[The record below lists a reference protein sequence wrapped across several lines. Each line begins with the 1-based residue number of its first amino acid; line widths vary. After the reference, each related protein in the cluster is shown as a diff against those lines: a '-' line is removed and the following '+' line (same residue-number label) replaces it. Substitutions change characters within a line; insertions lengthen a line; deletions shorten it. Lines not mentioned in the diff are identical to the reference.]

1 MSNITDGRSLELFF
15 VDGKPDGMLTAEV
28 FNWTGH
34 VLYCP
39 RTNISAAL
47 ARKEAKHTGVY
58 ILLGEKDDEPCAYIG
73 EAEEIDVRLKQQVSS
88 KDWWTSVAIVTS
100 SANSLNKA
108 HVKYLESRLVEEA
121 TKLGQIK
128 LENSNV
134 PPRSSLSEAA
144 QSNMESFLSYLL
156 MVLPAIRVDM
166 FVQRKRPPG
175 VHTQQTSTISVESPV
190 ATFEL
195 ISRKGEYNATAILQ
209 DGEFTVQAGSVV
221 RSNWVSESSYGSYS
235 KLYKKLIEQGIVF
248 DENGLRKFKTSYAFN
263 SPSAASAVVTGRPS
277 NGQTEWRL
285 KGSDITFM
293 QWEAEQVDR
302 VVDSGIG

>member
-73 EAEEIDVRLKQQVSS
+73 EAEEIDLRLKQHVQN
-88 KDWWTSVAIVTS
+88 KDWWTSVAIITS

-121 TKLGQIK
+121 IKLNQIK
-128 LENSNV
+128 LENGNV

-156 MVLPAIRVDM
+156 MVLPAIRIDM
-166 FVQRKRPPG
+166 FVQRKRPSG
-175 VHTQQTSTISVESPV
+175 VQAQQTPQASVASPV

-195 ISRKGEYNATAILQ
+195 ISQKNGEWNATAILQ
-209 DGEFTVQAGSVV
+209 EGEFTIQAGSIV
-221 RSNWVSESSYGSYS
+221 RGSWIGDTSAKSSYS
-235 KLYKKLIEQGIVF
+235 KLYQTLFEQGILA
-248 DENGLRKFKTSYAFN
+248 DENGQRVFKSSYVFN
-263 SPSAASAVVTGRPS
+263 SPSAAAAVVNGRS
-277 NGQTEWRL
+277 ANGQTAWRL
-285 KGSDITFM
+285 KGSDITFR
-293 QWEAEQVDR
+293 QWEAEQVDFLIAR
-302 VVDSGIG
+302 

>member
-1 MSNITDGRSLELFF
+1 MSNTDGRSLELFF

-47 ARKEAKHTGVY
+47 ARKESKFTGVY
-58 ILLGEKDDEPCAYIG
+58 ILLGEKDSEPCAYIG
-73 EAEEIDVRLKQQVSS
+73 EAEEIDARLKQHVVG

-100 SANSLNKA
+100 SANNLNKA

-121 TKLGQIK
+121 KKLGQIN
-128 LENSNV
+128 LENGNI

-144 QSNMESFLSYLL
+144 QSNMESFLSYLM

-166 FVQRKRPPG
+166 FVQRSRPSG
-175 VHTQQTSTISVESPV
+175 ILTSTNSTSYPV

-195 ISRKGEYNATAILQ
+195 ISRKGEYKATAILQ
-209 DGEFTVQAGSVV
+209 DGEFTVQAGSLA
-221 RSNWVSESSYGSYS
+221 RNSWVGESSHGTSYA
-235 KLYKKLIEQGIVF
+235 KLYNKLFEQGIIVEQNRQRIFTSSYVF
-248 DENGLRKFKTSYAFN
+248 K
-263 SPSAASAVVTGRPS
+263 SPSAASAVVSGRPS
-277 NGQTEWRL
+277 NGQIEWRL
-285 KGSDITFM
+285 KGTDITFQ
-293 QWEAEQVDR
+293 QWEAEQV
-302 VVDSGIG
+302 GK